1 MEGAFL
7 SAKGDEKNLDEL
19 LTLAG
24 VLAFIA
30 SLFLIEGLKR
40 LKIRDI
46 KLERFMP
53 AAQVTDIYEEPKK
66 VKNSDLQLS
75 KKILLSI
82 IGFFLLGATAYTV
95 TGVLYISVVVGLAGF
110 ILPSAYM
117 KWHENA
123 KKKLVESEFE
133 RAVEQMAVIVRSGG
147 GIYAAL
153 ERAAQNVKD
162 PLRYELERAAAQ
174 IRLGVSSDEVF
185 TSLAERTG
193 IHEIEMLATVMTLQ
207 KIGLAV
213 NLAAVLERIQ
223 DSLREK
229 KLFREQVAAITS
241 EGKLSARVVAILPFL
256 TIGIIRHLMPD
267 FVAPLFTTFEGL
279 VTLGV
284 STFLIIL
291 GLVWMNNMIANI
303 ES

>member
-1 MEGAFL
+1 M
-7 SAKGDEKNLDEL
+7 DEL

-24 VLAFIA
+24 VFAFVA
-30 SLFLIEGLKR
+30 VLFLIEGLKR

-53 AAQVTDIYEEPKK
+53 ASQAIDVYEEPKK
-66 VKNSDLQLS
+66 EKGSDIGLS

-82 IGFFLLGATAYTV
+82 IGFFLLGTIAYTV
-95 TGVLYISVVVGLAGF
+95 TGMMYISIIAGLAGL
-110 ILPSAYM
+110 ILPSVYM

-123 KKKLVESEFE
+123 KKKLMESEFE
-133 RAVEQMAVIVRSGG
+133 KAVEQMAVIVRSGG
-147 GIYAAL
+147 GVYAAL
-153 ERAAQNVKD
+153 ERAAQNTKD
-162 PLRYELERAAAQ
+162 PLRYELENAAAQ
-174 IRLGVSSDEVF
+174 MRLGVPPDEVF
-185 TSLAERTG
+185 SNLAQRTG
-193 IHEIEMLATVMTLQ
+193 IHEIEVLTTLMTMQ
-207 KIGLAV
+207 KMGLAV

-241 EGKLSARVVAILPFL
+241 EGKLSARVVAVLPFF

-284 STFLIIL
+284 STLLIIL